1 MVRFEQFRRTSQ
13 LIRVYTVKNKELFEA
28 DVRSKEEMDNI
39 VANVKRAWVDCWDL
53 NDKETMIVSRLLGV
67 DATTLDGIENG
78 TVRPTYAKCLDEEC
92 PYYTWISTPVVEF
105 AGELKLHPLSII
117 LRERFLIT
125 LRTGYSSRI
134 VDSAIR
140 RFKIL
145 RLEERKPSVTLV
157 GLLAEIIDENSLAMV
172 PIRDQIDKIEEEAL
186 EKPRK
191 KAITQSIFKLKRG
204 LATLQRLLWSEKE
217 LLSDLIVGVIPR
229 FKLSPEAKPII
240 EETIDDINREHE
252 IVDSY
257 NTSLDSILR
266 LQDLG
271 SIHRVET
278 KIVYLTIT
286 LIVLTFILIILEIS
300 SRIAGA

>member
-1 MVRFEQFRRTSQ
+1 MSP
-13 LIRVYTVKNKELFEA
+13 LIRVYTVKKNELFTNDVGSQKELD
-28 DVRSKEEMDNI
+28 DVVSGVE
-39 VANVKRAWVDCWDL
+39 RAWVDCYDL
-53 NDKETMIVSRLLGV
+53 NDNETRILSRLLGV
-67 DATTLDGIENG
+67 EATTLDGIENG
-78 TVRPTYAKCLDEEC
+78 KVRPSYAKCRDEEC

-105 AGELKLHPLSII
+105 AGELKLHPLSVI
-117 LRERFLIT
+117 LKERFLIT
-125 LRTGYSSRI
+125 LRSGYSSRI
-134 VDSAIR
+134 IDSAIR
-140 RFKIL
+140 RFNIL
-145 RLEERKPSVTLV
+145 RPEERKPSVTLV

-191 KAITQSIFKLKRG
+191 KAITESIFKLKRG
-204 LATLQRLLWSEKE
+204 LSTLQRLLWSEKE

-229 FKLSPEAKPII
+229 FRLAPEAKPII
-240 EETIDDINREHE
+240 EETVDDINREHE

>member
-1 MVRFEQFRRTSQ
+1 MLR
-13 LIRVYTVKNKELFEA
+13 LIRVYTVKENELYVN
-28 DVRSKEEMDNI
+28 DVKSQQELNAVVGKVE
-39 VANVKRAWVDCWDL
+39 RAWVDCWDC
-53 NDKETMIVSRLLGV
+53 NDDETMIISKLLGV
-67 DATTLDGIENG
+67 EATTLDGIENG
-78 TVRPTYAKCLDEEC
+78 KVRPSYAKCRDEEC

-134 VDSAIR
+134 LDSAIR

-145 RLEERKPSVTLV
+145 RREERKPGVTLV
-157 GLLAEIIDENSLAMV
+157 GLLAEIIDENALAMV
-172 PIRDQIDKIEEEAL
+172 SIRDLIDKIEEEAL

-204 LATLQRLLWSEKE
+204 LATLQQLLWAEKE
-217 LLSDLIVGVIPR
+217 LLSDLTVGVIPR
-229 FKLSPEAKPII
+229 LRLAPEAKPFV
-240 EETIDDINREHE
+240 EDSVDDINRMLE
-252 IVDSY
+252 IVGSY

-278 KIVYLTIT
+278 NLVYLTIT
-286 LIVLTFILIILEIS
+286 LVALTIIPIVLEIA
-300 SRIAGA
+300 SRLSGA

>member
-1 MVRFEQFRRTSQ
+1 

-117 LRERFLIT
+117 LKERFLIT
-125 LRTGYSSRI
+125 IRSGYSSRLI
-134 VDSAIR
+134 EST
-140 RFKIL
+140 L
-145 RLEERKPSVTLV
+145 RTFRALEPEERKPSVILSKLV
-157 GLLAEIIDENSLAMV
+157 HVIIDENSGAMV
-172 PIRDQIDKIEEEAL
+172 SIRGLIDKIEEEAL
-186 EKPRK
+186 ENPRK
-191 KAITQSIFKLKRG
+191 KVITQSIFKLKRG
-204 LATLQRLLWSEKE
+204 LATLHQLLWAEKE
-217 LLSDLIVGVIPR
+217 LFSDMNLGVIRQLKLTKEAKLIV
-229 FKLSPEAKPII
+229 
-240 EETIDDINREHE
+240 DDAMDDVTRELDF
-252 IVDSY
+252 VDSY
-257 NTSLDSILR
+257 NRSLDSVLR

-271 SIHRVET
+271 AIHRVET
-278 KIVYLTIT
+278 NLVFLTIS
-286 LIVLTFILIILEIS
+286 LVVLTIILIMLEIAA
-300 SRIAGA
+300 RLAGA

>member
-1 MVRFEQFRRTSQ
+1 

-105 AGELKLHPLSII
+105 ASELKLHPLSII
-117 LRERFLIT
+117 LKERFLIT
-125 LRTGYSSRI
+125 LRSAYSSRI
-134 VDSAIR
+134 IESAIR
-140 RFKIL
+140 RFKTL
-145 RLEERKPSVTLV
+145 HLEERKPSVTLV

-172 PIRDQIDKIEEEAL
+172 LIRDQIDKIEGDAL
-186 EKPRK
+186 KKPRK

-204 LATLQRLLWSEKE
+204 LSILQQLLWAEKE
-217 LLSDLIVGVIPR
+217 LLSDLILGVIPR
-229 FKLSPEAKPII
+229 LRIEPEAKPIV
-240 EETIDDINREHE
+240 EDAMDDITRELE

-257 NTSLDSILR
+257 NTSLDSVLS
-266 LQDLG
+266 LQGLG
-271 SIHRVET
+271 SIHKVET
-278 KIVYLTIT
+278 NVVYLTIT
-286 LIVLTFILIILEIS
+286 LIALTIILIILEITT
-300 SRIAGA
+300 RMAGA